1 MRNRQKNINVID
13 RKVLKK
19 IIREELDRVNGR
31 QQLNEQL
38 EEGLM
43 NTIRDFLGS
52 AGDAILDRI
61 ANEMCGP
68 VLQHFGVQRTSF
80 LGRVICEAFENLQV
94 SQITA
99 FMRGDTSACQV
110 IAQDLVQ
117 AIGEALVDELIEMF
131 GVQQNTPMY
140 RALVAPIIEMI
151 TNSVFRNTE
160 FTRGISN
167 SICNLDFSGIMQSA
181 GVSGTAASGLMN
193 ALRSGTTT
201 GSSVPSSD
209 TSTIASS
216 SSPTTSRATTPG
228 GSSAPRG
235 QSR

>member
-1 MRNRQKNINVID
+1 MRNSGQKNINVID
-13 RKVLKK
+13 KKVLKK
-19 IIREELDRVNGR
+19 IIQEELDRVHRR

-38 EEGLM
+38 EEQIM
-43 NTIRDFLGS
+43 NTIRSFLGS

-68 VLQHFGVQRTSF
+68 VLTHFGVQRTSF
-80 LGRVICEAFENLQV
+80 LGRVICEAFENLQA

-99 FMRGDTSACQV
+99 FMRGETTACQV

-117 AIGEALVDELIEMF
+117 AIGEALVDEIIELF

-140 RALVAPIIEMI
+140 RAVVAPIIEMI

-181 GVSGTAASGLMN
+181 GISGSSASGLMN
-193 ALRSGTTT
+193 ALRGG
-201 GSSVPSSD
+201 GS
-209 TSTIASS
+209 ASS
-216 SSPTTSRATTPG
+216 STSTETSTSPASPARTTER
-228 GSSAPRG
+228 SS
-235 QSR
+235 